1 MKVRARNNSNSQNG
15 VILILTLFV
24 VMITF
29 ALVTQLTVRT
39 AVSYQTANNSANR
52 TRMEY
57 AAITAGEEILR
68 TLADDMPAATEGD
81 GAMDSLAD
89 ATTEAPGTDAGIGGD
104 GGEGE
109 EEEDDGSNSDS
120 YEDEWARPARFTLGD
135 IEVHAFVQDE
145 NSKLNLLTLFD
156 PDEAVAEEAR
166 ERFVRTLDFLR
177 EDMDDDLDKQE
188 ATMILDEF
196 IAWVEGDARDLDF
209 PPPRRHSVTR
219 AVVESAETS
228 TEGGGSIGAA
238 SSEDDEPVLQEEI
251 IELYLPYSLEELMLL
266 EHVEEELFYDQL
278 RRDDEIAPGLESV
291 FTLYTS
297 MALDPP
303 DTESLEGD
311 GAAAGAEDGST
322 QPSGS
327 APDEEGADDG
337 SDESTQ
343 TSQFEGGLDD
353 LLEAGAGFGVTINL
367 NTAHPAI
374 LHGLLPRSEMP
385 EYIIDSILRYRNE
398 VDEEAMAE
406 QEGED
411 VDYDEIELQRSIY
424 QEDEPE
430 VHRYF
435 RNLDDL
441 TQVEGWEDRLDPEQ
455 AEKFQTLVGVQSD
468 IFSVYLWCRIKPEGW
483 EQEFHYE
490 EPPGPVLRM
499 KAVIWRRQ
507 GEEGA
512 KFLFIEP
519 WHEVPFTR
527 WRIPDF
533 QQDLTVFERPLYD

>member
-1 MKVRARNNSNSQNG
+1 MKVQVRNKSNSQNG

-39 AVSYQTANNSANR
+39 SVSYQTASNSANR
-52 TRMEY
+52 TRMEF

-68 TLADDMPAATEGD
+68 TLADDMPAATEGE
-81 GAMDSLAD
+81 GGMDSLAA
-89 ATTEAPGTDAGIGGD
+89 ATSEAPGTDAGIDPGEE
-104 GGEGE
+104 GEG

-156 PDEAVAEEAR
+156 PDEEVAEEAR
-166 ERFVRTLDFLR
+166 ERFVRILDFLR
-177 EDMDDDLDKQE
+177 EDMDEDLDKQE

-219 AVVESAETS
+219 AVVVTS
-228 TEGGGSIGAA
+228 TA
-238 SSEDDEPVLQEEI
+238 SSEGEDSIGDASGEDEPVVEEEI
-251 IELYLPYSLEELMLL
+251 IELFLPYSLEELMLL
-266 EHVEEELFYDQL
+266 EHVEEDLFYDKL
-278 RRDDEIAPGLESV
+278 LRDDEIAPGLESV

-297 MALDPP
+297 LALDPP
-303 DTESLEGD
+303 ETESPEGE
-311 GAAAGAEDGST
+311 AAAGIDGASEQDT
-322 QPSGS
+322 
-327 APDEEGADDG
+327 AFDPDEPSDDQG
-337 SDESTQ
+337 GEDT
-343 TSQFEGGLDD
+343 TPTARFEGGLDD
-353 LLEAGAGFGVTINL
+353 LLDAGAGIGLGLNL
-367 NTAHPAI
+367 NTAHPAV

-398 VDEEAMAE
+398 IDEEAMAE

-411 VDYDEIELQRSIY
+411 VDYDEIELERSIFR
-424 QEDEPE
+424 EDEPV

-483 EQEFHYE
+483 EQEYHYE
-490 EPPGPVLRM
+490 EPPGPILRM

-533 QQDLTVFERPLYD
+533 QQDLGVFERPMYD